1 MDESFASLAVMELPG
16 GPVGTDAGQRRHV
29 EHPPKSAIVAFR
41 PVQIPD
47 DAAGIPWYRHQSG
60 VGLSW
65 PGLPKDTSSPP
76 VATKNSAPRL
86 HCREWRKSS
95 RAPAPPRPTTNIWPK
110 PGQQ

>member
-65 PGLPKDTSSPP
+65 PGLPKDT
-76 VATKNSAPRL
+76 
-86 HCREWRKSS
+86 
-95 RAPAPPRPTTNIWPK
+95 RPTLGEGLQECFHALTGEAINL
-110 PGQQ
+110 